1 MLLEPSVSQRQ
12 TQTVVLAPQLR
23 HGLKV
28 LAMGRQELR
37 REMLKEISQNPV
49 VDDEGSSWDEP
60 GESPDDPD
68 ARDAE
73 NREPGDGAVD
83 DLGVAYLEGA
93 NRGTSDPEALDRRE
107 RFFSN
112 QEAEESLEEHLL
124 AQVKVSDIPERDFPL
139 VEMLIGELD
148 GDGYFRGSLR
158 EIAEVSGESEQK
170 LRALL
175 KRIASFDP
183 PGCGATTLAE
193 CLEPQ
198 LDSIRDGV
206 MRQRVHALLQ
216 RLTDISHVRQADRAV
231 IAALRSLNP
240 RPGSAFSRSRY
251 ESEIVR
257 PEVRIILREKGFSVD
272 VDDSGLPT
280 IRISRRYLD
289 LLEDPKVDQ
298 STKDYVRERLASVR
312 GLIDAVERRK
322 ETIAAI
328 VRVIF
333 EAQPDFFR
341 GGMDAL
347 RPLTMQEVA
356 DKVGM
361 HHTTVSRTVR
371 GKYVATPKGTF
382 ELRRFFTS
390 GVSTAEGE
398 TASVTTVL
406 HRLKEL
412 VMGEDVEH
420 PLSDDILSRKL
431 QSFGYIVARR
441 TVSKY
446 RKRLGIPPAAK
457 RAVKPS

>member
-1 MLLEPSVSQRQ
+1 MALAPSVSQRQ

-37 REMLKEISQNPV
+37 REMLREISENPV
-49 VDDEGSSWDEP
+49 VDDEGSAREEIPERSDEP
-60 GESPDDPD
+60 EGL
-68 ARDAE
+68 
-73 NREPGDGAVD
+73 EPGDGAVD

-93 NRGTSDPEALDRRE
+93 NRGSADPEAADRRA

-112 QEAEESLEEHLL
+112 QESEESLEEHLL

-158 EIAEVSGESEQK
+158 EIAEVSGENEAK
-170 LRALL
+170 LRTLL
-175 KRIASFDP
+175 KRLTMFDP
-183 PGCGATTLAE
+183 PGCGATSLAE

-198 LDSIRDGV
+198 LDLIRDGV
-206 MRQRVHALLQ
+206 MRKRVHALLG
-216 RLTDISHVRQADRAV
+216 RLTDIAYVRQSDRSV
-231 IAALRSLNP
+231 VAALRSLNP
-240 RPGSAFSRSRY
+240 RPGSAFRRSRY

-257 PEVRIILREKGFSVD
+257 PEVRIIPGRDGFGVE

-280 IRISRRYLD
+280 IRISKRYLD
-289 LLEDPKVDQ
+289 MLEDPKIDKA
-298 STKDYVRERLASVR
+298 TRDYVRERLASVR

-328 VRVIF
+328 TRAIF
-333 EAQPDFFR
+333 DAQPGFFE
-341 GGMDAL
+341 GGIDAL

-356 DKVGM
+356 DKVGV

-390 GVSTAEGE
+390 GVSTASGGN
-398 TASVTTVL
+398 ASVTTVL
-406 HRLKEL
+406 RRLREL
-412 VMGEDVEH
+412 VNTEDVEH
-420 PLSDDILSRKL
+420 PLSDNILSRRLKAL
-431 QSFGYIVARR
+431 GFAVARR

-446 RKRLGIPPAAK
+446 RLRLGIPAAAK
-457 RAVKPS
+457 RAVRPS